1 MGNILNSS
9 ELPNVMR
16 NIFDTI
22 TTKRKKIT
30 TKTKIRFLKKQATY
44 CYIQQII
51 FTDLSGNTESNSFS
65 QTKK

>member
-30 TKTKIRFLKKQATY
+30 TKTKIRFLKKQATC
-44 CYIQQII
+44 CYIQQPF